1 MIRFVTA
8 GAGILGVAFFISTT
22 ILAGSQLP
30 EYSHV
35 SQFISESYA
44 TGTPYGTQLRYF
56 GFIPSGILIAIF
68 SFLMLKIVP
77 KSILATFGLLG
88 LGVFYGLATI
98 VVSIFP
104 CDEGCNK
111 ELVNPSLSQFIHNL
125 TGVLTYLVVPI
136 SLIMLGVAAR
146 NWKNGNRVALTGI
159 GSGLIC
165 LLFVGIL
172 SSDPQS
178 NFAGLFQR
186 IIEGCVLFFIV
197 NCSFYLITLQ
207 KE

>member
-1 MIRFVTA
+1 
-8 GAGILGVAFFISTT
+8 
-22 ILAGSQLP
+22 
-30 EYSHV
+30 
-35 SQFISESYA
+35 
-44 TGTPYGTQLRYF
+44 
-56 GFIPSGILIAIF
+56 
-68 SFLMLKIVP
+68 MLKIVP
-77 KSILATFGLLG
+77 KSIWATFGLLG

-111 ELVNPSLSQFIHNL
+111 ELVNPSLSQFIHNF

-178 NFAGLFQR
+178 NFVGLFQR

-197 NCSFYLITLQ
+197 NCSFYLINLQ